1 MRLERFQI
9 KNYRSIKSTRWI
21 SLQNSLTVIG
31 PNNEGKSNL
40 VRALVTS
47 LKLLEELGSPVF
59 APVTQ
64 SRLRVRRP
72 GRAYDWD
79 KDCPLDLQE
88 NQDTQTEFK
97 LEFSLNAEDIYEF
110 SDEIGSSIN
119 QKLPITIS
127 IGRNHVP
134 SFEVNKPGKG
144 FAVLSGKSR
153 QIARYIGSRL
163 SINYIPAVRTA
174 RDSAASVERLVS
186 SALRRVERTQ
196 EYQDALQTIE
206 NLQRPV
212 LQSLEGTL
220 GESLKTFL
228 PNLRS
233 ISLEIERDRVEAL
246 RGVNVAIDDGQ
257 LTALASKG
265 DGVISLVGMALL
277 ARLDTFS
284 AGNIN
289 VILAIEEP
297 ESHLHPRAIHAI
309 RSILDNLGSDLQVI
323 VTTHSPALV
332 NRIDLGANILV
343 ENNKANVV
351 DDISEIRDALGVRVS
366 DNLQNSRL
374 VVICEGTA
382 DDKAL
387 GHLLSQVDERIANFL
402 QTAEVTI
409 SPLKGSGNLS
419 YLASTLQN
427 SICEPIC
434 FLDDDA
440 AGHAAMDKAIQD
452 NVPTEADFVLT
463 KRVGKAE
470 SEFEDLVDDKI
481 LEELIKSKYKAD
493 LKSIPKGYRSKKFTT
508 RAKAALEAAGR
519 PWNEGTKNTLKR
531 AVAEKCEQL
540 GLKAIGSDHLGPIQ
554 TLAYLILER
563 LGQDPNR

>member
-1 MRLERFQI
+1 
-9 KNYRSIKSTRWI
+9 
-21 SLQNSLTVIG
+21 LTVIG

-59 APVTQ
+59 ASVAQT
-64 SRLRVRRP
+64 RLRVRRP

-79 KDCPLDLQE
+79 KDCPLDLQD
-88 NQDTQTEFK
+88 NQDTATEFK
-97 LEFSLNAEDIYEF
+97 LEFSLNDADITEF
-110 SDEIGSSIN
+110 GDEIGSSIN

-127 IGRNHVP
+127 IGRNHIP
-134 SFEVNKPGKG
+134 NFEVNKPGKG

-186 SALRRVERTQ
+186 TALRRVERTE
-196 EYQDALQTIE
+196 EYQEALRTIE

-212 LQSLEGTL
+212 LASLEGTL

-228 PNLRS
+228 PNLKS
-233 ISLEIERDRVEAL
+233 ISLEIERDRVESL
-246 RGVNVAIDDGQ
+246 RAVNVAIDDGQ

-277 ARLDTFS
+277 ARLDSFA

-309 RSILDNLGSDLQVI
+309 RSTLDNLGSDLQVI

-332 NRIDLGANILV
+332 NRIDLGGNILV
-343 ENNKANVV
+343 ENNKASVV
-351 DDISEIRDALGVRVS
+351 TEISEIRDALGVRVS

-374 VVICEGTA
+374 VVICEGSA

-387 GHLLSQVDERIANFL
+387 GGLLTAIDNRIGNYL
-402 QTAEVTI
+402 KSAEIAI

-419 YLASTLQN
+419 YMASTLQN

-440 AGHAAMDKAIQD
+440 AGRSAMNKALDDK
-452 NVPTEADFVLT
+452 VLTEDDFVLT
-463 KRVGKAE
+463 RRIGKSE

-481 LEELIKSKYKAD
+481 LEAIINNKYKAD
-493 LKSIPKGYRSKKFTT
+493 LKAVPKGYRSKKFTD
-508 RAKAALEAAGR
+508 RARAALESAGR
-519 PWNEGTKNTLKR
+519 PWNDATKMALKR
-531 AVAEKCEQL
+531 AVAEKCEEL
-540 GLKAIGSDHLGPIQ
+540 GLNAISADRRGPLH
-554 TLAYLILER
+554 TLAHLILER
-563 LGQDPNR
+563 LGQSTISGLPN